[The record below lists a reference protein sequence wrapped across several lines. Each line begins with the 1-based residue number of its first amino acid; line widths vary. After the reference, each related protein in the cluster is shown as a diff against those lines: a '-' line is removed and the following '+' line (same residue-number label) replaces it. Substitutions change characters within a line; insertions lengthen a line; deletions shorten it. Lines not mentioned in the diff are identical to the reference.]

1 MHHEEI
7 TIAVF
12 IVRDEKG
19 RTPYAVAGDKET
31 RNEFRRFMACHPD
44 RYDYVKAQVCFVKS
58 PLSPVI
64 LLLYHERGKST
75 HETVQLTWL
84 PKLILANRRMT
95 VNGTFYS
102 NTLAGFKHD
111 IFDHVVS
118 SFVNFFFK
126 KTVHIREDFN
136 SPRNDSDI
144 DMAACHSVVL

>member
-58 PLSPVI
+58 PVSSVI
-64 LLLYHERGKST
+64 
-75 HETVQLTWL
+75 
-84 PKLILANRRMT
+84 
-95 VNGTFYS
+95 F
-102 NTLAGFKHD
+102 F
-111 IFDHVVS
+111 VVS
-118 SFVNFFFK
+118 WKRQVYARDCRTHMVAETYSGK
-126 KTVHIREDFN
+126 
-136 SPRNDSDI
+136 
-144 DMAACHSVVL
+144 

>member
-44 RYDYVKAQVCFVKS
+44 RYDYVKAQVCFVR
-58 PLSPVI
+58 SPVSSVI
-64 LLLYHERGKST
+64 FLLYHERGKST

-111 IFDHVVS
+111 IFDHVVC
-118 SFVNFFFK
+118 SFVN
-126 KTVHIREDFN
+126 
-136 SPRNDSDI
+136 
-144 DMAACHSVVL
+144 

>member
-58 PLSPVI
+58 PVSSVI
-64 LLLYHERGKST
+64 FLLYHERGISLRT
-75 HETVQLTWL
+75 RL
-84 PKLILANRRMT
+84 
-95 VNGTFYS
+95 S
-102 NTLAGFKHD
+102 NSHGC
-111 IFDHVVS
+111 
-118 SFVNFFFK
+118 
-126 KTVHIREDFN
+126 
-136 SPRNDSDI
+136 RNLFWRI
-144 DMAACHSVVL
+144 GE

>member
-58 PLSPVI
+58 PVSSVI
-64 LLLYHERGKST
+64 
-75 HETVQLTWL
+75 
-84 PKLILANRRMT
+84 
-95 VNGTFYS
+95 F
-102 NTLAGFKHD
+102 F
-111 IFDHVVS
+111 VVS
-118 SFVNFFFK
+118 WKRQVYARDCPTHMVAETYSG
-126 KTVHIREDFN
+126 E
-136 SPRNDSDI
+136 
-144 DMAACHSVVL
+144 

>member
-58 PLSPVI
+58 PVS
-64 LLLYHERGKST
+64 S
-75 HETVQLTWL
+75 ETVQLTWL
-84 PKLILANRRMT
+84 PKPILANRRMT
-95 VNGTFYS
+95 VHGTFYS
-102 NTLAGFKHD
+102 NTPTGFKHD

-118 SFVNFFFK
+118 SFVNVLK
-126 KTVHIREDFN
+126 KKLFT
-136 SPRNDSDI
+136 
-144 DMAACHSVVL
+144 